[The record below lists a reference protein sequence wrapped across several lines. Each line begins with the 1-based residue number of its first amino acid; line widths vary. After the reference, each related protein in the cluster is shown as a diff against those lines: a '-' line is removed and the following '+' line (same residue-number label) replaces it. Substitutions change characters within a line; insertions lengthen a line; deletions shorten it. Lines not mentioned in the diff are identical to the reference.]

1 MPAVENDRLSLA
13 PEKMPAPV
21 VPGNKIVGLVSVP
34 DDRDSTP
41 GEDIVRVPVI
51 VSPALSTLLV
61 AAPVTVP
68 VKLPVTLPVRLAVIV
83 LAEKFPEESRK
94 TIVFGVFAPVAVVA
108 EFATFPAVA
117 IVASFVS
124 DIAAVLLILAFVTS
138 ELERF
143 PEPSFLITPFAVV
156 KYGIFTVP
164 VLFMF
169 NLCTP
174 AVSKDNVSVT
184 SE

>member
-1 MPAVENDRLSLA
+1 MLDGIVNAPDIMPPVRGRFPLAIPFKA
-13 PEKMPAPV
+13 PEKV
-21 VPGNKIVGLVSVP
+21 V
-34 DDRDSTP
+34 
-41 GEDIVRVPVI
+41 
-51 VSPALSTLLV
+51 
-61 AAPVTVP
+61 
-68 VKLPVTLPVRLAVIV
+68 AVIV
-83 LAEKFPEESRK
+83 LAEKLPEESRK
-94 TIVFGVFAPVAVVA
+94 TIVFAVLAPVAVVA
-108 EFATFPAVA
+108 ELETFPAVD

-124 DIAAVLLILAFVTS
+124 SIAAEVLILEFVTS

-174 AVSKDNVSVT
+174 AVSIDNVFAT